1 MQATDS
7 ACDGSGRHCR
17 CHSPSGGSCY
27 LNSMFLANL
36 VAQSLRTLRLQRK
49 LSQETV
55 AARARVSV
63 SYVTMLERGQR
74 TPPLDP
80 LEALARAQSVS
91 PLDLLQKLPMKRG
104 RG

>member
-1 MQATDS
+1 
-7 ACDGSGRHCR
+7 
-17 CHSPSGGSCY
+17 
-27 LNSMFLANL
+27 MFLANL